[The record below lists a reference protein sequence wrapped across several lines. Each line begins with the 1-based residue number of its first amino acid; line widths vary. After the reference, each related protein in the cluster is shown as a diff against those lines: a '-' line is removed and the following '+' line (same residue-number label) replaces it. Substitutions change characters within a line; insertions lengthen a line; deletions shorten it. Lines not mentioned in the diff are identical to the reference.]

1 MCELPSHPT
10 SNDFVCF
17 HPRVLEEK
25 VRQRLSATVPLQRG
39 MSDATSRAGEQ
50 RLLQEN
56 VGLALGRGSV
66 FIRKCEHCSDHPHHG
81 AGGGGGGGGGGRRV
95 C

>member
-1 MCELPSHPT
+1 M
-10 SNDFVCF
+10 CF

-25 VRQRLSATVPLQRG
+25 VRQRHPTTVPLQREV
-39 MSDATSRAGEQ
+39 SDTTSRAGEQ
-50 RLLQEN
+50 RLLQEK

-66 FIRKCEHCSDHPHHG
+66 FIRKCEHGSDHPHHG
-81 AGGGGGGGGGGRRV
+81 AGGSGGGGGGERRV